1 MCEVGSTMKLV
12 DSTQE
17 PNPIIV
23 VGSVADQDPFHFV
36 PSDPGSKYLVNIIES
51 TKHTRI
57 LY

>member
-1 MCEVGSTMKLV
+1 MKLV

-23 VGSVADQDPFHFV
+23 LGSVADPDPFHFG
-36 PSDPGSKYLVNIIES
+36 PLDPGSKYLVNVIES

-57 LY
+57 LF